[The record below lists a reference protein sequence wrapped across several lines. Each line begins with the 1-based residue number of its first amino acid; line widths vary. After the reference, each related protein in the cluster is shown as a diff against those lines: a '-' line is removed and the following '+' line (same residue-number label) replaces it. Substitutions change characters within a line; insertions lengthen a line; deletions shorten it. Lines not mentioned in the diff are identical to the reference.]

1 MSNRT
6 LLVVLLALAFGTSAA
21 VGVARLNRT
30 TPQVET
36 VGVVVVARD
45 TPRFTTLT
53 PDIVKIQQYPKELF
67 PPGSVTRIED
77 IAERVTDTHLVRDEP
92 VVESRLAPKGAGRG
106 MAAVIPK
113 GMRAVTIRTP
123 NIASG
128 VAGFILPG
136 NRVDVLFTIQ
146 SHRSDDPTGGTSTKT
161 ITENVEILAVDQ
173 RVEAPSENKVDA
185 KELKSVTLLVTPEQA
200 AEIDLAQ
207 TAGTL
212 HLTLRNPLDTARSS
226 AGTATLKGILTGVP
240 VGRPATEPS
249 KTEPKQPAVAVAPP
263 PAPVADRFLPPEPPP
278 RVRTLRGG
286 FPGRVYI
293 E

>member
-1 MSNRT
+1 MSTRT
-6 LLVVLLALAFGTSAA
+6 LLVVGLATAFGLSAA
-21 VGVARLNRT
+21 VGVARMNRT
-30 TPQVET
+30 APAVET
-36 VGVVVVARD
+36 VGVVVVTRD
-45 TPRFTTLT
+45 SPRFTTLT
-53 PDIVKIQQYPKELF
+53 ADALRIQPYPKELV

-77 IAERVTDTHLVRDEP
+77 VVDRVADAHLVRDEP
-92 VVESRLAPKGAGRG
+92 VIESRLAPKGGGRG

-123 NIASG
+123 NVAAG

-146 SHRSDDPTGGTSTKT
+146 SHKADDASGGGSTKT

-173 RVEAPSENKVDA
+173 RIEAPSENKFDLR
-185 KELKSVTLLVTPEQA
+185 ELKSVTLLVTPEQA

-212 HLTLRNPLDTARSS
+212 HLTLRNPLDTAPAP
-226 AGTATLKGILTGVP
+226 AGTATLNQLLAAGP
-240 VGRPATEPS
+240 YRPGGAPARAEP
-249 KTEPKQPAVAVAPP
+249 PPPAVAVAPP
-263 PAPVADRFLPPEPPP
+263 PTPVRDRFAPPEEPP
-278 RVRTLRGG
+278 RIRTLRGG
-286 FPGRVYI
+286 MPGRVFI